1 MKVLVV
7 DDSAFMR
14 KTMRGIFEDANMEV
28 CVARDGVDALEQVR
42 ALDPDV
48 VTLDINMPKMDG
60 LTCLAKLI
68 DESPRPVVMVS
79 SLTEKGAAAT
89 LEALEL
95 GAVDYVCKPDGTVS
109 LNIELVAKEMVAK
122 VRAAATVRPRRAGS
136 LVNRLQRQRAADG
149 AGAARPARAAPRL
162 DASRIQ
168 VVLIG
173 ASTGG
178 PGILGDL
185 LRALPSGFPAPVIIA
200 QHIPASFTKPLADRL
215 DAACVLSVGE
225 LNESRPLTPG
235 TVLIARGDAD
245 VVLTRRA
252 GAIAARSVPAGPT
265 YRWHPSIER
274 LVRSAL
280 TYCDPR
286 AIVAAQLTGMGDD
299 GVDALC
305 ELHALGGLT
314 VAESQETAVVFGMPG
329 ELIRRRGATK
339 VLPIHAIAAQLNAW
353 V

>member
-14 KTMRGIFEDANMEV
+14 KAMRGIFEDADMEV

-42 ALDPDV
+42 ALNPDV
-48 VTLDINMPKMDG
+48 VTLDINMPEMDG
-60 LTCLAKLI
+60 LTCLARLI

-79 SLTEKGAAAT
+79 SLTETGAAAT

-109 LNIELVAKEMVAK
+109 LNIDLVAQEMVAK
-122 VRAAATVRPRRAGS
+122 VRAAATARPRRAGS
-136 LVNRLQRQRAADG
+136 LVNRLRRQRAADG
-149 AGAARPARAAPRL
+149 ARAAMLAKPPPRL
-162 DASRIQ
+162 DVSRIE

-178 PGILGDL
+178 PGVLADVLG
-185 LRALPSGFPAPVIIA
+185 ALPAGFPAPVIIA
-200 QHIPASFTKPLADRL
+200 QHIPASFTKPLAERL
-215 DAACVLSVGE
+215 NAACALSVRE
-225 LNESRPLTPG
+225 LVESRPLEPG
-235 TVLIARGDAD
+235 TVLLARGDAD

-252 GAIAARSVPAGPT
+252 GGIAARSVPSGST
-265 YRWHPSIER
+265 FRWHPSIER

-280 TYCDPR
+280 AFCDPR
-286 AIVAAQLTGMGDD
+286 SIVAAQLTGMGDD

-305 ELHALGGLT
+305 ELHARGGLT

-329 ELIRRRGATK
+329 ELIRRGGATR
-339 VLPIHAIAAQLNAW
+339 VLPVSEIGAQLNAW

>member
-1 MKVLVV
+1 MRVLVV

-14 KTMRGIFEDANMEV
+14 KAMRGIFEAANMEV
-28 CVARDGVDALEQVR
+28 AVARDGVDALEQVR

-48 VTLDINMPKMDG
+48 VTLDINMPEMDG

-109 LNIELVAKEMVAK
+109 LNIDLVAKEMVAK
-122 VRAAATVRPRRAGS
+122 VRAAATARPRRAGS
-136 LVNRLQRQRAADG
+136 LVNRLQRQRAADS
-149 AGAARPARAAPRL
+149 ARAARPSKPAARH
-162 DASRIQ
+162 DASRIE

-185 LRALPSGFPAPVIIA
+185 LRALPPGFPAPVIIA

-215 DAACVLSVGE
+215 DAACALSVRE
-225 LNESRPLTPG
+225 LVQSRPLEPG
-235 TVLIARGDAD
+235 TVMIARGDAD

-252 GAIAARSVPAGPT
+252 GAIAARSVPASAT

-305 ELHALGGLT
+305 ELHSLGGLT

-329 ELIRRRGATK
+329 ELIRRGGATK
-339 VLPIHAIAAQLNAW
+339 VLPISAIAAQLNAW

>member
-1 MKVLVV
+1 
-7 DDSAFMR
+7 
-14 KTMRGIFEDANMEV
+14 MEV

-79 SLTEKGAAAT
+79 SLTEQGAAAT

-149 AGAARPARAAPRL
+149 ARISRPTKPEPRR
-162 DASRIQ
+162 DGSRIQ

-185 LRALPSGFPAPVIIA
+185 LRALPAGFPAPVIIA
-200 QHIPASFTKPLADRL
+200 QHIPKSFTKPLADRL
-215 DAACVLSVGE
+215 DAACALSVRE
-225 LNESRPLTPG
+225 LVESRPLAPG

-252 GAIAARSVPAGPT
+252 GAIAARSVPSGQT

-286 AIVAAQLTGMGDD
+286 SIVAAQLTGMGDD

-339 VLPIHAIAAQLNAW
+339 VLPIQAIAAQLNAW

>member
-14 KTMRGIFEDANMEV
+14 KTLRRILEDGGMEV
-28 CVARDGVDALEQVR
+28 CVARDGVDALEQVH
-42 ALDPDV
+42 ALNPDV
-48 VTLDINMPKMDG
+48 VTLDINMPEMDG
-60 LTCLAKLI
+60 LTCLARLI

-109 LNIELVAKEMVAK
+109 LNIDRVAEQIVSK
-122 VRAAATVRPRRAGS
+122 VRAAATARPRRATS
-136 LVNRLQRQRAADG
+136 LIDRLHRQRAADG
-149 AGAARPARAAPRL
+149 AHAARPAQPEPRRH
-162 DASRIQ
+162 ASRIE

-178 PGILGDL
+178 PGVLGDL
-185 LRALPSGFPAPVIIA
+185 LQALPSSFSAPVIIA
-200 QHIPASFTKPLADRL
+200 QHIPASFTKPLAERL
-215 DAACVLSVGE
+215 NAGCALSVRE
-225 LNESRPLTPG
+225 LAESRPLASG
-235 TVLIARGDAD
+235 TVLIGRGDAD

-265 YRWHPSIER
+265 YRWHPSVER

-280 TYCDPR
+280 AYCDPR
-286 AIVAAQLTGMGDD
+286 AILGVQLTGMGDD

-305 ELHALGGLT
+305 ELHARGGLT
-314 VAESQETAVVFGMPG
+314 IAESEETAIVFGMPG
-329 ELIRRRGATK
+329 ELIRRGGASK
-339 VLPIHAIAAQLNAW
+339 VLPISEIGAQINAW

>member
-1 MKVLVV
+1 MRVLVV

-14 KTMRGIFEDANMEV
+14 KAMRGIFEDANMEV
-28 CVARDGVDALEQVR
+28 AVARDGVDALEQVR

-48 VTLDINMPKMDG
+48 VTLDINMPEMDG

-109 LNIELVAKEMVAK
+109 LNIDLVAKEMVAK
-122 VRAAATVRPRRAGS
+122 VRAAATARPRRAGS
-136 LVNRLQRQRAADG
+136 LVNRLARQRAADS
-149 AGAARPARAAPRL
+149 ARAAAPAKPAARH
-162 DASRIQ
+162 DASRIE

-185 LRALPSGFPAPVIIA
+185 LRALPAGFPAPVIIA

-215 DAACVLSVGE
+215 DAGCALSVRE
-225 LNESRPLTPG
+225 LVESRPLVPG
-235 TVLIARGDAD
+235 TVMIARGDAD

-305 ELHALGGLT
+305 ELHSLGGLT

-329 ELIRRRGATK
+329 ELIRRGGATK
-339 VLPIHAIAAQLNAW
+339 VLPISAIAAQLNAW

>member
-14 KTMRGIFEDANMEV
+14 KTMRGIFEGANMEV

-48 VTLDINMPKMDG
+48 VTLDINMPEMDG

-68 DESPRPVVMVS
+68 DECPRPVVMVS

-109 LNIELVAKEMVAK
+109 LNIELVAAEMVAK
-122 VRAAATVRPRRAGS
+122 VRAAATARPRRAGS
-136 LVNRLQRQRAADG
+136 LVNRLQRRREADG
-149 AGAARPARAAPRL
+149 SHARLVKPQPRRG
-162 DASRIQ
+162 ASRIE

-185 LRALPSGFPAPVIIA
+185 LQALPAGFPAPVIIA

-215 DAACVLSVGE
+215 DAACALSVRE
-225 LNESRPLTPG
+225 LIESRPLEPG

-280 TYCDPR
+280 AYCDPR
-286 AIVAAQLTGMGDD
+286 SIVAAQLTGMGDD

-305 ELHALGGLT
+305 EVHALGGLT

-329 ELIRRRGATK
+329 ELIRRGGATK
-339 VLPIHAIAAQLNAW
+339 VLPISQIGAQLNAW

>member
-14 KTMRGIFEDANMEV
+14 KTMRGIFEGARMEV

-48 VTLDINMPKMDG
+48 VTLDINMPEMDG

-109 LNIELVAKEMVAK
+109 LNIDLVAEEMVAK
-122 VRAAATVRPRRAGS
+122 VRAAATSRPRRAGS
-136 LVNRLQRQRAADG
+136 LVNRLARRREADG
-149 AGAARPARAAPRL
+149 SHARPVKPQPRR
-162 DASRIQ
+162 DASRIE

-185 LRALPSGFPAPVIIA
+185 LRALPAGFPAPVIIA

-215 DAACVLSVGE
+215 DASCALSVRE
-225 LNESRPLTPG
+225 LIESRPLEPG

-252 GAIAARSVPAGPT
+252 GAIAARSVPAGPS

-280 TYCDPR
+280 AYCDPR

-305 ELHALGGLT
+305 EVHALGGRT

-329 ELIRRRGATK
+329 ELIRRGGATK
-339 VLPIHAIAAQLNAW
+339 VLPISQIGAQLNAW

>member
-1 MKVLVV
+1 MRVLVV

-14 KTMRGIFEDANMEV
+14 KALRGILEGGGMQV
-28 CVARDGVDALEQVR
+28 SVARDGVDALEQVR

-48 VTLDINMPKMDG
+48 VTLDINMPEMDG

-79 SLTEKGAAAT
+79 SLTEQGAAAT

-109 LNIELVAKEMVAK
+109 LNIDLVAREIVAK
-122 VRAAATVRPRRAGS
+122 VRAAATARPRRAGS
-136 LVNRLQRQRAADG
+136 LVNRLARQRAADG
-149 AGAARPARAAPRL
+149 AHAARPANPQPRRNAA
-162 DASRIQ
+162 RIE

-178 PGILGDL
+178 PGVLGDL
-185 LRALPSGFPAPVIIA
+185 LQALPAGFPAPVVIA

-215 DAACVLSVGE
+215 DAACAVSVRE
-225 LNESRPLTPG
+225 LADSRPLERG
-235 TVLIARGDAD
+235 VVLIARGDAD

-252 GAIAARSVPAGPT
+252 GALAARSVPAGAT
-265 YRWHPSIER
+265 FRWHPSVER

-280 TYCDPR
+280 TYCQPR
-286 AIVAAQLTGMGDD
+286 SILAVQLTGMGDD
-299 GVDALC
+299 GVDAMC
-305 ELHALGGLT
+305 EVHARGGLT
-314 VAESQETAVVFGMPG
+314 IAESEETAVVFGMPG
-329 ELIRRRGATK
+329 ELIHRGGATK
-339 VLPIHAIAAQLNAW
+339 VLPVSQIGAQLNAW
-353 V
+353 I

>member
-1 MKVLVV
+1 MRVLVV

-14 KTMRGIFEDANMEV
+14 KTLRGILEDANMEV
-28 CVARDGVDALEQVR
+28 FVARDGIDALDQVR

-48 VTLDINMPKMDG
+48 VTLDINMPEMDG
-60 LTCLAKLI
+60 LTCLASLI

-79 SLTEKGAAAT
+79 SLTEEGASAT

-109 LNIELVAKEMVAK
+109 LNFDLVAAEMVRK
-122 VRAAATVRPRRAGS
+122 VRAASTSRPRRAAS
-136 LVNRLQRQRAADG
+136 LVDRLQRQRHAESAR
-149 AGAARPARAAPRL
+149 AARPAKPQPRRN
-162 DASRIQ
+162 STPIE

-178 PGILGDL
+178 PGVLGEVL
-185 LRALPSGFPAPVIIA
+185 GALPAGFAAPVIIA
-200 QHIPASFTKPLADRL
+200 QHIPAAFTRPLAERL
-215 DAACVLSVGE
+215 NASCALTVRE
-225 LNESRPLTPG
+225 LVESQPLVPG
-235 TVLIARGDAD
+235 TVLVARGDAD

-252 GAIAARSVPAGPT
+252 GAIAARSVPAGPAH
-265 YRWHPSIER
+265 RWHPSVER

-280 TYCDPR
+280 AYCDPR

-305 ELHALGGLT
+305 EVHSLGGLT
-314 VAESQETAVVFGMPG
+314 VAESEETAVVFGMPG
-329 ELIRRRGATK
+329 ELVRRGGATK
-339 VLPIHAIAAQLNAW
+339 VLPISQVGAQLRAW

>member
-14 KTMRGIFEDANMEV
+14 KTMRGIFEGANMEV

-48 VTLDINMPKMDG
+48 VTLDINMPEMDG

-68 DESPRPVVMVS
+68 DECPRPVVMVS

-109 LNIELVAKEMVAK
+109 LNIELVAAEMVAK
-122 VRAAATVRPRRAGS
+122 VRAAATARPRRAGS
-136 LVNRLQRQRAADG
+136 LVNRLQRRREADG
-149 AGAARPARAAPRL
+149 AHARPVKPQPRR
-162 DASRIQ
+162 DASRIE

-185 LRALPSGFPAPVIIA
+185 LRALPAGFPAPVIIA

-215 DAACVLSVGE
+215 DAACALSVRE
-225 LNESRPLTPG
+225 LIESRPLEPG

-280 TYCDPR
+280 AYCDPR
-286 AIVAAQLTGMGDD
+286 SIVAAQLTGMGDD

-305 ELHALGGLT
+305 EVHALGGLT

-329 ELIRRRGATK
+329 ELIRRGGATK
-339 VLPIHAIAAQLNAW
+339 VLPISQIGAQLNAW